1 MKIKNVLKENKKV
14 RFAVILVL
22 VLFFFCGKLE
32 VSLFSYGNNDLAQTQ
47 DQFEFISTAYADN
60 PYMAGVATG
69 MEQAK
74 DTLTK
79 EKGSKDTSLAEWI
92 ASGAI
97 IIVLGGI
104 KMLCV
109 FFVNI
114 GAYLLNSL
122 LSPSLYNFTSEKII
136 VEGWKTVRDVCNLF
150 FLLILLFI
158 AFCTILQIEKYH
170 AKKTLLIFILMALLI
185 NFSKPIAIFIFDG
198 SQLLMNFFL
207 NKISMASG
215 GDYSAKIL
223 DTSKL
228 ITAIDESLKGSSN
241 FQLVAKY
248 LFAIIFLFMFG
259 MALLVM
265 AIYLLIRI
273 VALWLLIILSPFAFL
288 FNAVPDFKKLSSDW
302 WDALFKYSYV
312 GPAIA
317 FFLWLSTFL
326 TSTNVNLTNNVTKI
340 NGNDDL
346 ATWVIA
352 SILPY
357 FTTLVFLYASI
368 IIANKFGIQFAGA
381 ITSRAD
387 KWMGRAVKLGG
398 AGLLVAGTLG
408 QYRRMKDMYEGA
420 KRGISQRPGWR
431 VLTKEGREEISKG
444 RREKWEEKFA
454 PPSISRDRKKAKEKE
469 NASQAEVD
477 SGVARGEGW
486 ALLLASKRGTL
497 TADQLKN
504 PTVQKAFQ
512 QSPELRKEALENL
525 RSKGNLHLAALLR
538 QQTAN
543 ENNDDRERQNWTSE
557 EFARDE
563 IVNSRNLGNVDW
575 EKFSNFDPNFKRI
588 LAERLNNIAT
598 INPEEISRITASGR
612 NINFILNNPEF
623 QQIVE
628 NARESARGNRRER
641 ERERERQEPE
651 QPRIET
657 VSYRQ
662 PRETFRYDE
671 NGRLIE

>member
-1 MKIKNVLKENKKV
+1 VKIKNVLKENKKV

-47 DQFEFISTAYADN
+47 DQFEFISTAYAIVDD
-60 PYMAGVATG
+60 YGAGVATG
-69 MEQAK
+69 TEQRK
-74 DTLTK
+74 DTLTNTNK
-79 EKGSKDTSLAEWI
+79 KDTSWGEWI
-92 ASGAI
+92 VAGAI
-97 IIVLGGI
+97 TIVLGGI

-215 GDYSAKIL
+215 GDYSAKIV

-228 ITAIDESLKGSSN
+228 IRRLMKVWKGSTN

-326 TSTNVNLTNNVTKI
+326 TKVNLTNNVTKI
-340 NGNDDL
+340 NGNDDSL

-352 SILPY
+352 KHTSLFYYSCFP
-357 FTTLVFLYASI
+357 LRLYYYC
-368 IIANKFGIQFAGA
+368 Q
-381 ITSRAD
+381 
-387 KWMGRAVKLGG
+387 
-398 AGLLVAGTLG
+398 
-408 QYRRMKDMYEGA
+408 
-420 KRGISQRPGWR
+420 
-431 VLTKEGREEISKG
+431 
-444 RREKWEEKFA
+444 
-454 PPSISRDRKKAKEKE
+454 
-469 NASQAEVD
+469 
-477 SGVARGEGW
+477 
-486 ALLLASKRGTL
+486 
-497 TADQLKN
+497 
-504 PTVQKAFQ
+504 
-512 QSPELRKEALENL
+512 
-525 RSKGNLHLAALLR
+525 
-538 QQTAN
+538 
-543 ENNDDRERQNWTSE
+543 
-557 EFARDE
+557 
-563 IVNSRNLGNVDW
+563 
-575 EKFSNFDPNFKRI
+575 
-588 LAERLNNIAT
+588 
-598 INPEEISRITASGR
+598 
-612 NINFILNNPEF
+612 
-623 QQIVE
+623 
-628 NARESARGNRRER
+628 
-641 ERERERQEPE
+641 
-651 QPRIET
+651 
-657 VSYRQ
+657 
-662 PRETFRYDE
+662 
-671 NGRLIE
+671 